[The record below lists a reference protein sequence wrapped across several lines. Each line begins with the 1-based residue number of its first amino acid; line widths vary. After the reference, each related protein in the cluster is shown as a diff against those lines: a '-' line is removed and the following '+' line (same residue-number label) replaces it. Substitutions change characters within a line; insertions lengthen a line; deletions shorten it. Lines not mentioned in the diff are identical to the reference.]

1 MRVRVSF
8 SRFAAFLLFVALIVF
23 CGTFAFTLGAQAP
36 QQPAAPSAPASGTPS
51 AKTPG
56 AAQDQ
61 GVLRQDVNLVNLLF
75 SVTDRDNRVITDLE
89 RSDFQVF
96 DDNARQEIR
105 FFSRQTDLPLRV
117 GLLLDTSNS
126 IRPRFEFEQGAAVDF
141 LFSVIRRDRDQ
152 AFLMS
157 VDDQPEVLQGFTP
170 DVDQLRNVIMK
181 QRAGGG
187 TALYDAIYKACE
199 LVMKP
204 PVMAVPT
211 PGPELDM
218 RRVLIV
224 ISDGADNL
232 SNHTLAQT
240 LEIAQRAGIVIYTI
254 STSTEGL
261 LPDNEV
267 TPSRSSERKYDKE
280 GGDVVLQQ
288 FADDSGGRA
297 YFPLHLEDLAVAFVR
312 IGQELRS
319 QYSLAYVY
327 PHGAPDGKFHGV
339 RIAASSKGLKV
350 HVRKGYYASQQVPAP
365 AAPAPAKAQ

>member
-1 MRVRVSF
+1 MRVRVSC
-8 SRFAAFLLFVALIVF
+8 SRLAAFAVLFVF
-23 CGTFAFTLGAQAP
+23 CAQFAFTLGAQAP
-36 QQPAAPSAPASGTPS
+36 QQPAAPTSVTPPGIKPGT
-51 AKTPG
+51 
-56 AAQDQ
+56 AQDQ

-204 PVMAVPT
+204 PVMAGPT

-218 RRVLIV
+218 RR
-224 ISDGADNL
+224 
-232 SNHTLAQT
+232 
-240 LEIAQRAGIVIYTI
+240 
-254 STSTEGL
+254 
-261 LPDNEV
+261 
-267 TPSRSSERKYDKE
+267 
-280 GGDVVLQQ
+280 
-288 FADDSGGRA
+288 
-297 YFPLHLEDLAVAFVR
+297 
-312 IGQELRS
+312 
-319 QYSLAYVY
+319 
-327 PHGAPDGKFHGV
+327 
-339 RIAASSKGLKV
+339 
-350 HVRKGYYASQQVPAP
+350 
-365 AAPAPAKAQ
+365 